1 VVTYTA
7 FMFVGGASFCQSFSA
22 ATLLF
27 ESAAERASSAT
38 VMNVLYYA
46 AMCFASCVILA
57 I

>member
-1 VVTYTA
+1 MVTYTA

-38 VMNVLYYA
+38 VMNVLYYG
-46 AMCFASCVILA
+46 AMCFASCIILA

>member
-1 VVTYTA
+1 VRA
-7 FMFVGGASFCQSFSA
+7 DSDLGRQSFSA

-27 ESAAERASSAT
+27 KSAAERASSAT

-46 AMCFASCVILA
+46 AMCVASFILLA